1 MVKAVSHQQLIFGA
15 ATSMLNSYLFCGFL
29 RFILTLL
36 DLKHQTK
43 WTQIIDFIKNE
54 MVNLVLISSCAL
66 IDRLLA
72 QLQLNWNWSIA
83 VVITG
88 LTILDQLS
96 FVINQLPVTNSSRFI
111 RQIIKKIERILTKAS
126 K

>member
-1 MVKAVSHQQLIFGA
+1 MTHQQLIFGA
-15 ATSMLNSYLFCGFL
+15 ATSMLDSYLCCCLL

-36 DLKHQTK
+36 DLKRCSK
-43 WTQIIDFIKNE
+43 WKQIIDFIKNE
-54 MVNLVLISSCAL
+54 MVNLVLICSCTL

-72 QLQLNWNWSIA
+72 QLQLDWNWSIA

-96 FVINQLPVTNSSRFI
+96 FVINQLPVTNSSLFI
-111 RQIIKKIERILTKAS
+111 RQIIQKIEHLLTKTS

>member
-1 MVKAVSHQQLIFGA
+1 M
-15 ATSMLNSYLFCGFL
+15 
-29 RFILTLL
+29 
-36 DLKHQTK
+36 KHQTK